1 MSALHTS
8 LVALVFGLSAA
19 QVTAQGAPADTAREA
34 ERHYRAGVESMK
46 SEAWDAAAD
55 EFRAAIAVDPDMVL
69 AHYNLGQCR
78 MAQRRYVEAVAA
90 YRNAKD
96 AFTRMGHLSERDRE
110 KGERDRQDEIR
121 GLRDNLTLLNTVK
134 DGSGERRAM
143 EIESRIRLLE
153 SMQFKGKQHLEM
165 PAEFPLALGSAYF
178 RQDKLEEA
186 RAEYEEAARLNPKLG
201 AAHNNLA
208 VIYLKSGRPADA
220 EAEIKRAEKSGFPV
234 NAHLKEDV
242 KKANA
247 EHGH

>member
-1 MSALHTS
+1 MSGGKACVLAVV
-8 LVALVFGLSAA
+8 LGL
-19 QVTAQGAPADTAREA
+19 TAQTQAVEVDKAREA

-46 SEAWDAAAD
+46 SEAWDAAAE
-55 EFRAAIAVDPDMVL
+55 EFRAAITADPEMVL

-90 YRNAKD
+90 YRNTKE
-96 AFTRMGHLSERDRE
+96 AFTRMGHLSEEDRE

-121 GLRDNLTLLNTVK
+121 GLRDNLNLLNTIK
-134 DGSGERRAM
+134 DGSADRRAM

-153 SMQFKGKQHLEM
+153 SMQFKGTQRPEM

-178 RQDKLEEA
+178 RQQKLAEA
-186 RAEYEEAARLNPKLG
+186 EAEYVEAARLNPRLG

-208 VIYLKSGRPADA
+208 VIYLMTGRPVDA
-220 EAEIKRAEKSGFPV
+220 ESAIKRAEKSGFPV
-234 NAHLKEDV
+234 NAHLKEDI

-247 EHGH
+247 ARKD

>member
-1 MSALHTS
+1 MSGCKACVLA
-8 LVALVFGLSAA
+8 VVFGLAA
-19 QVTAQGAPADTAREA
+19 QVQAVEADRAREA

-46 SEAWDAAAD
+46 SEAWDEAAD
-55 EFRAAIAVDPDMVL
+55 EFRAAITADPEMVL

-90 YRNAKD
+90 YRNTKD
-96 AFTRMGHLSERDRE
+96 SFTRMGHLSEEDRE

-121 GLRDNLTLLNTVK
+121 GLRDNLVLLSTVK
-134 DGSGERRAM
+134 DGSADRRAI

-153 SMQFKGKQHLEM
+153 SMRSKGNQRPEM

-178 RQDKLEEA
+178 RQQKLAEA
-186 RAEYEEAARLNPKLG
+186 EAEYVEAAKLNPKLG

-208 VIYLKSGRPADA
+208 VIYLMTGRPVDA
-220 EAEIKRAEKSGFPV
+220 EGAIKRAEKSGFPV
-234 NAHLKEDV
+234 NAHLKDDI

-247 EHGH
+247 ETKH